1 MRPGAV
7 NITKLNLSKNYN
19 LKSKAGIFIGDA
31 LIANK
36 DHPVEKISFKN
47 VFLGD
52 DGLLRILEAC
62 NANSNIKK
70 VHLGYV
76 SSKGLKLMGQ
86 TLKINKNLEK
96 LKFQEHKDLKWD
108 DASK

>member
-1 MRPGAV
+1 M

-19 LKSKAGIFIGDA
+19 LNTKAGIFIGDA
-31 LIANK
+31 LISNK

-47 VFLGD
+47 VQLGD

-86 TLKINKNLEK
+86 TLKINKSLEK
-96 LKFQEHKDLKWD
+96 LKF
-108 DASK
+108 

>member
-7 NITKLNLSKNYN
+7 NITTLNLSKNYN
-19 LKSKAGIFIGDA
+19 LNNKAGIFIGDA
-31 LIANK
+31 LISNC

-47 VFLGD
+47 VQLGD

-62 NANSNIKK
+62 NAISNIKK

-86 TLKINKNLEK
+86 TLKINKSLEK
-96 LKFQEHKDLKWD
+96 LKF
-108 DASK
+108 

>member
-1 MRPGAV
+1 M
-7 NITKLNLSKNYN
+7 NITKLNLSKNSN
-19 LKSKAGIFIGDA
+19 LNNKAGIFIGDA
-31 LIANK
+31 LISNK

-47 VFLGD
+47 CMLGD

-76 SSKGLKLMGQ
+76 SSKGLKLMSQ
-86 TLKINKNLEK
+86 TLKINKSLEK
-96 LKFQEHKDLKWD
+96 LKF
-108 DASK
+108 